1 VEVEVDHA
9 RTIAVAI
16 EVDAVMAAAVDDRGR
31 DKEDLNRDDDQV
43 DEESHAVET
52 LDKEEVDLDLD
63 GIRAADPETVMV
75 MGTVIVIVIAMDR
88 DRDRIMAVDKVV
100 HPAMEAVTDRD
111 KQAAVRDMVRVVDP
125 DTVTV
130 MEPEADRE
138 IVMGVITATDHHTM
152 GRCEQPCNS
161 AIWMTTSKREQHTA
175 TPPSASPTDERMR
188 S

>member
-1 VEVEVDHA
+1 MV
-9 RTIAVAI
+9 
-16 EVDAVMAAAVDDRGR
+16 AAVDDRDRGR
-31 DKEDLNRDDDQV
+31 DREDLNRDDDQV
-43 DEESHAVET
+43 EEESHAAET
-52 LDKEEVDLDLD
+52 LDKEEVDLDRD
-63 GIRAADPETVMV
+63 KAVDPDAVMV
-75 MGTVIVIVIAMDR
+75 MGTVIVMDR
-88 DRDRIMAVDKVV
+88 DRDRIMVVDKVG

-111 KQAAVRDMVRVVDP
+111 KEAAVMGMVRVVDP

-130 MEPEADRE
+130 MELEADRE